1 VLLDQTAKREQVKS
15 LRKRSHMPQGS
26 LFFEKIVPILLI
38 LMGALMLALV
48 LFAAGILL
56 GIVRF

>member
-1 VLLDQTAKREQVKS
+1 MRNTSDPEQMKN

-38 LMGALMLALV
+38 GMAVVMALLV
-48 LFAAGILL
+48 LFAAGVLTGLI
-56 GIVRF
+56 RF